1 MDESHLLDP
10 SHDAQQE
17 DQGMYQFLS
26 SSQLLMY
33 TDCLLESHRFA
44 KQFNSNH
51 EQRNILWKAGQSL
64 LIIWLFWRWGGGGGI
79 VNQKY
84 FVFLLHPL
92 EGWSVSVDYLAFLEE
107 GEGGGE

>member
-1 MDESHLLDP
+1 MYSRHQGSVDESHLLDP

-64 LIIWLFWRWGGGGGI
+64 LIIWLFWRKGLGDSQSKI
-79 VNQKY
+79 LCFFAPVL
-84 FVFLLHPL
+84 FCLCVRVF
-92 EGWSVSVDYLAFLEE
+92 F
-107 GEGGGE
+107 GGGEW